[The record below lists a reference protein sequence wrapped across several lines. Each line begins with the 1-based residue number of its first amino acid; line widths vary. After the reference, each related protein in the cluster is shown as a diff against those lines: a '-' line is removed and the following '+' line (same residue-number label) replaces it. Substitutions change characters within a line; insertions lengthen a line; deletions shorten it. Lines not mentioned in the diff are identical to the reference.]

1 MKIFSAAQIK
11 AWDTCTI
18 YQESIQPIELMERA
32 ATACFDWITGHFDH
46 SFNFVVFCGRG
57 NNGGDGIAIARL
69 LHQQNYQVAVYVAG
83 LSRGS
88 GDFEKNL
95 CRYREISKKLEFINS
110 EDAFPALE
118 NCIVIDAI
126 FGTGLNKKP
135 AGIYPLLIKHIN
147 KHAKKIIS
155 IDVPSGMYID
165 NSSTG
170 NEIIKSN
177 FTLTFQNEKL
187 AFLMPENAEY
197 TEQIKLLDIKLSSDF
212 EQKEKVLYEL
222 IDKSL
227 IKKLLKPRKS
237 FSNKGNF
244 GHACLLAG
252 SYGMMGAAVLSSG
265 SCIRSGVGKLTCFI
279 PKCGYDILQIS
290 VPEAMCRTFG
300 KKYLEEIP
308 SDLDFDVLGIGPGIG
323 NIPSHEKL
331 LKKIFTNF
339 SKPVV
344 IDADALNVISQKPS
358 LYKRIPAGSIL
369 TPHPKEFERLFGK
382 TSSDFSTIELAL
394 KKSAEYNIFIVLK
407 GHHTFIA
414 TPNGNGYFNS
424 TGNAG
429 MATGGSGDVLT
440 GIITGLLAQKYNSL
454 QACIVGVYLHGL
466 AGDLAAEEL
475 SQEAMKAGDIIDF
488 LPAAF
493 MEIGANSKQFGNKA
507 NS

>member
-18 YQESIQPIELMERA
+18 YQESIKSIELMERA
-32 ATACFDWITGHFDH
+32 ADAVFQWIIQHYEVSS
-46 SFNFVVFCGRG
+46 SFIIFCGRG
-57 NNGGDGIAIARL
+57 NNGGDGIALARL
-69 LHQQNYQVAVYVAG
+69 LHEQNYQVAVYVAG

-88 GDFEKNL
+88 VDFEKNL
-95 CRYREISKKLEFINS
+95 CRFKEISSNLEFINS
-110 EDAFPALE
+110 EDAFPSLK
-118 NCIVIDAI
+118 NSIIIDAL

-135 AGIYPLLIKHIN
+135 AGIYPLLINYIN
-147 KHAKKIIS
+147 KEAKEIIS

-165 NSSTG
+165 KSSTG

-187 AFLMPENAEY
+187 AFLMPENSAY

-212 EQKEKVLYEL
+212 EKKEKVSYEL
-222 IDKSL
+222 IDQSF

-237 FSNKGNF
+237 FSHKGNF
-244 GHACLLAG
+244 GHACLVAG
-252 SYGMMGAAVLSSG
+252 SYGMMGAAVLCAG
-265 SCIRSGVGKLTCFI
+265 SCVRSGVGKLTCFI
-279 PKCGYDILQIS
+279 PKCGYEILQIS
-290 VPEAMCRTFG
+290 VPEAMCKTFG
-300 KKYLEEIP
+300 KKHLQEIP
-308 SDLDFDVLGIGPGIG
+308 SELNFDVLGIGSGIG
-323 NIPSHEKL
+323 NLASHEKL
-331 LKKIFTNF
+331 LKRIFNNF
-339 SKPVV
+339 PKPVV
-344 IDADALNVISQKPS
+344 IDADALNVISSHPS
-358 LYKRIPAGSIL
+358 LLKKIPAGSIL

-394 KKSAEYNIFIVLK
+394 KKSAEFNIYIVLK

-414 TPNGNGYFNS
+414 TPKGNGYFNS

-454 QACIVGVYLHGL
+454 QACLAGVYLHGL
-466 AGDLAAEEL
+466 SGDLAAAKL

-493 MEIGANSKQFGNKA
+493 MEINGKIKTLKEA
-507 NS
+507 